1 MGRRNGYAPG
11 TFSGVELATRDHAAA
26 TGFYGGLFGWSADGD
41 GVLRLGGDAVAGL
54 VAPGR
59 DDVPAG
65 WLSTVTVD
73 DAAAVGR
80 RAAAHGGGAA
90 GELII
95 DPQGA
100 VVAVRAA
107 TAWPGAARVNEPGCL
122 CMNELI
128 TPDLDAARAFYEPV
142 FGWATQAFGGPEMV
156 LVLNRGAVN
165 GSMIAVERVP
175 AHWRPC
181 FAVTSTGE
189 ALRQVRELGGTVL
202 SEPLEIPDGSLA
214 VAADPEG
221 NPFSLFAGDLD
232 P

>member
-1 MGRRNGYAPG
+1 MGRRERYAPG
-11 TFSGVELATRDHAAA
+11 TFSGVELAARDRADA
-26 TGFYGGLFGWSADGD
+26 TGFYSGLFGWSVDGD
-41 GVLRLGGDAVAGL
+41 DVWRLGGDAVAGL

-65 WLSTVTVD
+65 WLSVVTVD
-73 DAAAVGR
+73 DVAAVGG
-80 RAAAHGGGAA
+80 RAGAHGGGAA
-90 GELII
+90 GELIT

-100 VVAVRAA
+100 VLAVRAA
-107 TAWPGAARVNEPGCL
+107 TAWRGAARVNEPGCL

-128 TPDLDAARAFYEPV
+128 TPGIEAAGAFYEPV
-142 FGWATQAFGGPEMV
+142 FGWSMQAFGGAEMA
-156 LVLNRGAVN
+156 LVLNHGAVN
-165 GSMIAVERVP
+165 GSMIAVPGGP

-181 FAVTSTGE
+181 FAVTSTEE
-189 ALRQVRELGGTVL
+189 ALGRVRELGGTVVA
-202 SEPLEIPDGSLA
+202 EPLEIPDGSLA

>member
-1 MGRRNGYAPG
+1 MGRRERYAPG
-11 TFSGVELATRDHAAA
+11 TFSGVELATRDRGAA
-26 TGFYGGLFGWSADGD
+26 TGFYSALFGWSANGD

-54 VAPGR
+54 VAAGR
-59 DDVPAG
+59 HDVPAG
-65 WLSTVTVD
+65 WLSTVTVED
-73 DAAAVGR
+73 PAALGGHAV
-80 RAAAHGGGAA
+80 AHGGAAA
-90 GELII
+90 GELIS

-100 VVAVRAA
+100 LVAVRAA
-107 TAWPGAARVNEPGCL
+107 SAWPGAARVNEPGCL

-142 FGWATQAFGGPEMV
+142 FGWTTQAFGGPEMV
-156 LVLNRGAVN
+156 LVLNDGAVN
-165 GSMIAVERVP
+165 GSMLAVPGAP

-181 FAVTSTGE
+181 FAVASTDA
-189 ALRQVRELGGTVL
+189 ALRRVRELGGSVL

-221 NPFSLFAGDLD
+221 TSFSLFAGELD